1 MDNIKDGLN
10 KFLSSGDQDGGD
22 ADPVKNEMGAGNEQQ
37 SDVDQQGGDK
47 QPPNKLVDTEE
58 DEEEEEKA
66 VKKPQKP

>member
-37 SDVDQQGGDK
+37 SGDQEGGD
-47 QPPNKLVDTEE
+47 QEATTE
-58 DEEEEEKA
+58 
-66 VKKPQKP
+66 QTGGYRRRRR